1 MNFIYC
7 VIWTWW
13 LPRAFS
19 SIHFWCSRV
28 QLYKCSFSNARRKLT
43 YFSKLILLLTSSRNY
58 SNNIH
63 EWTQLQHY
71 FGFVCLILFCFVCFV
86 FFCRVKTAT
95 PYSAPVKSQTF
106 ISGRFSNLSTRTKRA
121 KFSCP
126 GRLYIHLFTY
136 NGFQHISALV
146 YFDESTLQFIFSSN
160 SKSGIEKCTVIGA
173 QVVASYD
180 TQNDTIAIVI
190 TL

>member
-1 MNFIYC
+1 M
-7 VIWTWW
+7 
-13 LPRAFS
+13 
-19 SIHFWCSRV
+19 

-71 FGFVCLILFCFVCFV
+71 FGFVCLILFCFVLGFLQS
-86 FFCRVKTAT
+86 KKLQLL
-95 PYSAPVKSQTF
+95 SASVKSQTF

-146 YFDESTLQFIFSSN
+146 YLMNQHYSSFLVRILKVELKN
-160 SKSGIEKCTVIGA
+160 A
-173 QVVASYD
+173 QSLVHKLWPLM
-180 TQNDTIAIVI
+180 TPKMIP
-190 TL
+190 